1 MTITSVAGVTVGHWS
16 DPVAMTGCTV
26 IVPPSPNVATVEIRG
41 GAPGTREIALLAPG
55 MAVEEIHAILLTGG
69 SAFGL
74 AAADG
79 VVRELEADGIG
90 HATMHGKVPIVPAA
104 VIYDLGVGDSS
115 VRPGAEAG
123 SSAYR
128 ARSGAPVVNGRV
140 GAGTGAT
147 FGKWRGPDQ
156 GQPGGLASVSLA
168 CGDATVGVLVVLN
181 AVGDVVDLAGN
192 PISGGGP
199 IASEPRDPGSRST
212 LTNTTLVT
220 VATDAQF
227 GRSELGRLAIRCQDA
242 LAATIRPSHTRYDG
256 DAAFVVSCGTTEAD
270 LDLAMEVVFAATA
283 QAIVEA
289 ARL

>member
-1 MTITSVAGVTVGHWS
+1 MSITSVPGVTVGHWS
-16 DPVAMTGCTV
+16 DPDAKTGCTV

-79 VVRELEADGIG
+79 VVRALEADGIG
-90 HATMHGKVPIVPAA
+90 HPTMFGNVPIVPSA
-104 VIYDLGVGDSS
+104 VIFDLGEGESS
-115 VRPGAEAG
+115 VRPDAAAG
-123 SSAYR
+123 SAAYQ
-128 ARSGAPVVNGRV
+128 ARSSDPVANGRV

-147 FGKWRGPDQ
+147 YGKLRGPDQ
-156 GQPGGLASVSLA
+156 AQPGGLASVSLA
-168 CGDATVGVLVVLN
+168 CGEATVGVLVVLN
-181 AVGDVVDLAGN
+181 AVGDVVDLDGTS
-192 PISGGGP
+192 ISGPAPTELLDP
-199 IASEPRDPGSRST
+199 IARNPLE
-212 LTNTTLVT
+212 NTTLVA
-220 VATDAQF
+220 VATDASF
-227 GRSELGRLAIRCQDA
+227 GRAELGRLAIRCQDA

-256 DAAFVVSCGTTEAD
+256 DAAFVVSCGDVVAD

-283 QAIVEA
+283 QAIVAA

>member
-16 DPVAMTGCTV
+16 DPEAMTGCTV

-41 GAPGTREIALLAPG
+41 GAPGTREVALLAPG

-79 VVRELEADGIG
+79 VVAELEADGIG
-90 HATMHGKVPIVPAA
+90 HLTMYGPVPIVPSA
-104 VIYDLGVGDSS
+104 VIYDLGVGRSS
-115 VRPGAEAG
+115 VRPDAEAG
-123 SSAYR
+123 RAAYR
-128 ARSGAPVVNGRV
+128 ARSADPTEGGRI

-156 GQPGGLASVSLA
+156 AKPGGLASVSLA
-168 CGDATVGVLVVLN
+168 CGDATIGVLVVLN

-192 PISGGGP
+192 PISGSGP
-199 IASEPRDPGSRST
+199 TASESVDPGARTALS
-212 LTNTTLVT
+212 NTTLVA
-220 VATDAQF
+220 VATDASF
-227 GRSELGRLAIRCQDA
+227 GRAELGRLAIRCQDA

-256 DAAFVVSCGTTEAD
+256 DAAFVVSCGDVAAD
-270 LDLAMEVVFAATA
+270 LDSTL
-283 QAIVEA
+283 
-289 ARL
+289 R